1 MLDSKTTG
9 LSGSFDTARRSR
21 PRMQKATNK
30 LATKRRVSV
39 IDNST
44 IVADQTTNAATEQ
57 SNGFV
62 VDGKEFKQAVE
73 KSPRLRIIPLGG
85 LGEYGKNIMV
95 YEYGKDIIVV
105 DCGIMF
111 PEEEML
117 GIDFVI
123 ADITYLIQNKDRIRA
138 LILTHGHEDHIG
150 GIPYL
155 WPKLNVP
162 IYGSN
167 LTCGLVRV
175 KMEEFGITGA
185 RLNIVSA
192 GETIK
197 FGIFEV
203 EFFRLAH
210 SIPDALGLGIHT
222 PEGLIL
228 HVTDWKF
235 DHTPTSGQPT
245 DAAKLARFGQS
256 GVKCLLSDST
266 NAEVPGYTVSE
277 RVVGESFDRIFKNAQ
292 GRIVVTSFA
301 SLINRIQ
308 QVLDSATRHHRKVA
322 ASGFSMIKNIEMAL
336 DLGFLRVKDGVLIDI
351 KKANSLPDNEVVVL
365 CTGSQGEEYSALVR
379 MASGEHP
386 HIKIKKGDTV
396 VISASP
402 IPGNEQSI
410 YQTIDSLFKQ
420 GADVVYGREVDI
432 HVSGHAAQE
441 ELKMLIA
448 LTKPE
453 YFIPLHGEYRH
464 LKKHAVLAAKMEII
478 KPDNIFIIENGQ
490 VVEFDKGLGH
500 IVSEKV
506 QAGYVLVDGLGVGDV
521 GQIVLRDRQAM
532 AKDGIFVIILTVD
545 KRTGKILTSPD
556 IISRGFVYMRAAE
569 DLIHKARQETK
580 NIFARHNEK
589 YPLDWA
595 AIKLKIREE
604 LGEFLF
610 KETQRRPM
618 VIPVVIEI

>member
-1 MLDSKTTG
+1 MLDSKMTSS
-9 LSGSFDTARRSR
+9 LDANRRSR
-21 PRMQKATNK
+21 PRMRRATNR

-39 IDNST
+39 IDNGT
-44 IVADQTTNAATEQ
+44 IVAPGQETAPKNL

-62 VDGKEFKQAVE
+62 IDGQEFNQVVD
-73 KSPRLRIIPLGG
+73 KSPRLRVIPLGG
-85 LGEYGKNIMV
+85 LGEYGKNMMV

-155 WPKLNVP
+155 WPKLGVP

-167 LTCGLVRV
+167 LTCGLIKV
-175 KMEEFGITGA
+175 KLAEFGITGA
-185 RLNIVSA
+185 RLNIVSP
-192 GETIK
+192 GESVK

-210 SIPDALGLGIHT
+210 SIPDALGFAIHT
-222 PEGLIL
+222 PEGLFL

-245 DAAKLARFGQS
+245 DAGKLSRYGQM

-266 NAEVPGYTVSE
+266 NVEVPGYTISE
-277 RVVGESFDRIFKNAQ
+277 RVVGETFDRIFKNAQ
-292 GRIVVTSFA
+292 SRIIVTSFA

-308 QVLDSATRHHRKVA
+308 QVFDSATRHHRKVA
-322 ASGFSMIKNIEMAL
+322 ISGFSMERNIEMAL
-336 DLGFLRVKDGVLIDI
+336 DLGFLRIKEGILIDI
-351 KKANSLPDNEVVVL
+351 KKANTLPDNEVVIL

-386 HIKIKKGDTV
+386 HIKIKPGDTV

-410 YQTIDSLFKQ
+410 SQTIDNLFKE

-432 HVSGHAAQE
+432 HVSGHASQE

-453 YFIPLHGEYRH
+453 YFIPVHGEYRH
-464 LKKHAVLAAKMEII
+464 LKKHAALAKRMEMI
-478 KPDNIFIIENGQ
+478 KPDNIFVIENGQ
-490 VVEFDKGLGH
+490 VAEFDKGKGK
-500 IVSEKV
+500 ITSERV

-532 AKDGIFVIILTVD
+532 AKDGIFVAILTVD
-545 KRTGKILTSPD
+545 RRTGKILTSPD

-569 DLIHKARQETK
+569 DLIHKARQEVK
-580 NIFARHNEK
+580 NIFSRHNEK

-595 AIKLKIREE
+595 GIKLKMREE

-618 VIPVVIEI
+618 VIPVIIET